1 MYPAEGPPP
10 RRFLTYVTIQPRQQP
25 RLSTERV
32 RQGYRK
38 LTSQRHLYTD
48 VDEDKDRHEVERLQP
63 EHLPVLA
70 PLVFLRPVLM
80 MRDILADFRESRCNT
95 QRAPRLQ
102 VSVRYQLFVGS
113 NTDCLD
119 L

>member
-10 RRFLTYVTIQPRQQP
+10 RRFLTYVTIQPRQQSH
-25 RLSTERV
+25 LSTGSV

-38 LTSQRHLYTD
+38 LTSERHFYAD
-48 VDEDKDRHEVERLQP
+48 VDENEDRHEVERLQP

-80 MRDILADFRESRCNT
+80 MRDILADLREGRCNT
-95 QRAPRLQ
+95 
-102 VSVRYQLFVGS
+102 
-113 NTDCLD
+113 
-119 L
+119 